1 MRGPEEIRG
10 LDRAPDYAEPV
21 VGWRAWLVS
30 EVDGRPLLGG
40 VVFHRPWRPREPH
53 VAECLHW
60 RPQRLRPWRR
70 AEPDHAAPG
79 PGCRCGLYA
88 ADSLDEAIR
97 YSRPG
102 RLPEP
107 VRWPTLH
114 RVVGRV
120 SLWGRV
126 VECEHGWRASHAYP
140 ERLVVPT
147 RRANGRRVPNA
158 ERIAEA
164 LEVYGVPVEL
174 VQSPL

>member
-1 MRGPEEIRG
+1 MRGAEAVRG
-10 LDRAPDYAEPV
+10 LERAPDYIEPV

-30 EVDGRPLLGG
+30 EVEGRPLLGG
-40 VVFHRPWRPREPH
+40 VVFHRQWWPREPH

-60 RPQRLRPWRR
+60 RPQPLRPWRR
-70 AEPDHAAPG
+70 AEPDHVAPG
-79 PGCRCGLYA
+79 LRCRCGLYA
-88 ADSLDEAIR
+88 ADSLAEASR
-97 YSRPG
+97 YARPG

-147 RRANGRRVPNA
+147 QRANGRPVPNA
-158 ERIAEA
+158 EAIAAA
-164 LEVYGVPVEL
+164 LEVYGVPVEV
-174 VQSPL
+174 VQGSL